1 MWDNIG
7 VKLQKLAKV
16 ICWLGIIVSVI
27 FGIILLTQNQIV
39 LGLVYII
46 LGSIFSWIGSWSVY
60 GLGLVVEKVENG

>member
-27 FGIILLTQNQIV
+27 FGIVLLTQNQIV

-60 GLGLVVEKVENG
+60 GLGLVVEKTENG

>member
-27 FGIILLTQNQIV
+27 FGIVLLTQNQIV